1 MTAKLPLAVNA
12 WGFTSAELAG
22 LPPTLQAK
30 PVSHGPFLGP
40 LVVHARAAAAFLAA
54 ATANP
59 LPDGSLARAVLYDPG
74 ESPPDGAD
82 RTDRAG
88 FAAVI
93 APAEVH
99 ALADLLACPE
109 RFLMEEYAEDL
120 PNSYLDRLQYHIS
133 GVAAEN
139 LPVPPP
145 VKAHLAICATCRTAF
160 DAAVTLR
167 KKWQR
172 TVFCP
177 SPHEL
182 HTWMLGADLPSIA
195 QHVADCPHCRTE
207 VAALHMHKSST
218 WLILDIVDIKA
229 LLLAGLPAAGTASSP
244 QLLRGL
250 LLTFLTQFQP
260 AGVQAWRQPAAG
272 AGGQAALDPIL
283 SSLLG
288 GSEIKLVRER
298 RELVLRLDPA
308 ENAVVLHSLIG
319 SAEPGLDKFAL
330 ELWHDD
336 NLHWRGESEGGA
348 AVLPLE
354 RLQEAI
360 DQGAVRLV
368 VRQAP

>member
-54 ATANP
+54 AAANP

-74 ESPPDGAD
+74 ESPPDGAY

-93 APAEVH
+93 APAEAH

-145 VKAHLAICATCRTAF
+145 VKAHLAICATCRAAF

-229 LLLAGLPAAGTASSP
+229 LLHAGPPAAGTASSP

-336 NLHWRGESEGGA
+336 NLHWHGESEGGA